1 MALVHATE
9 QQTGALRKNAARARP
24 VLAACLVVLAML
36 LPAGNVRA
44 EEADAA
50 PDVLPLA
57 DELPDYAPLRAWNGL
72 GRFVEL
78 ARGLGIGIDL
88 VAEDDVKWDPATTV
102 ILVFP
107 DRAPD
112 SVALGEFVAA
122 GGRVLVADDFGLGA
136 SALATLGVL
145 RVAAPETPSVAFRQN
160 PAFPIAAPTMR
171 HPALDGVGAVVTNH
185 PAALG
190 TGPGGRC
197 LLAFFAPPPACLLA
211 EVDVG
216 YGVALALADPSV
228 LIDQMLVVE
237 GNRRLA
243 EGLLRYLT
251 ENRRPRI
258 LLVLP
263 PDARATVQP
272 RSPEGMGLRAAV
284 RRWMARLS
292 EPLAAAPPW
301 FWLLTGVALLVWA
314 ALGRIRPPSAEDFAP
329 PRLLHAERLGPALA
343 YPRPERP
350 ELWRPFAQEAVD
362 VMHAAVARRLE
373 EVSERLGRAS
383 KTGEGLRARMR
394 LRLER
399 SRLRSLQRRLRGSGD
414 DAADAPGERRL
425 RRLAEDFLRTGA
437 KR

>member
-1 MALVHATE
+1 MALVDATE
-9 QQTGALRKNAARARP
+9 QRTWRRGQDRVRSQPVVAAG
-24 VLAACLVVLAML
+24 LILLAML
-36 LPAGNVRA
+36 LPAGSARA
-44 EEADAA
+44 EEADAE
-50 PDVLPLA
+50 PDVLPMA
-57 DELPDYAPLRAWNGL
+57 EEQPDYAPLRIWNGL

-78 ARGLGIGIDL
+78 ARGLGIAIDFASADA
-88 VAEDDVKWDPATTV
+88 VTWDPSTTV
-102 ILVFP
+102 IFVFP
-107 DRAPD
+107 ERAPD

-122 GGRVLVADDFGLGA
+122 GGRLLVADDYGMGA

-145 RVAAPETPSVAFRQN
+145 RVSAPDMPEVAFRGN
-160 PAFPIAAPTMR
+160 PAFPIAAPTMH

-190 TGPGGRC
+190 IGSGGRC

-251 ENRRPRI
+251 ANRRPRI

-263 PDARATVQP
+263 PDAWATVRPPPVGGEGLRATV
-272 RSPEGMGLRAAV
+272 
-284 RRWMARLS
+284 RRWLAGLS

-301 FWLLTGVALLVWA
+301 FWLLAGVALLVWA
-314 ALGRIRPPSAEDFAP
+314 ALGRIRAPASEDFAP
-329 PRLLHAERLGPALA
+329 PRLLHEERPGPALA

-362 VMHAAVARRLE
+362 VMHAAVSRRLD

-383 KTGEGLRARMR
+383 RTGEGLRARMR

-399 SRLRSLQRRLRGSGD
+399 SRLRSLQRRLRASGD
-414 DAADAPGERRL
+414 DAADAPAERRL